1 MKKILL
7 LALAALL
14 AFTVHAQ
21 NAKYI
26 SFMKQNI
33 ALLDSVK
40 SADDLQNAA
49 NNFERIANAEKEEWL
64 PNYYAAYALAMK
76 AYFVKDLKEVDP
88 ACDKADALLTN
99 AEILSQKNVE
109 IAALKS
115 MILTARMRV
124 DGSRGMTMGP
134 KASKIL
140 QDAIKQSPENNPR
153 VLLQMAQ
160 MIYYTPPAFGGGK
173 DAGVEILKKSVA
185 AYDSFKP
192 ATDID
197 PNWGKGYAVG
207 LLQQWTSK

>member
-1 MKKILL
+1 MKKILT
-7 LALAALL
+7 LALAALF

-33 ALLDSVK
+33 AALDSVK

-134 KASKIL
+134 RASKIL
-140 QDAIKQSPENNPR
+140 QEAIRQSPDNNPR

-192 ATDID
+192 ATDLD
-197 PNWGKGYAVG
+197 PNWGKAYAVG